1 MTGTHIRSA
10 GTGPRLS
17 QRVLHNQG
25 VLVIR
30 STLSVV
36 FMSIQMAAASF
47 AAVTAEPPRF
57 SKPAGFYPSAV
68 DIELSTA
75 TEGAEIRY
83 TRDGSEPSG
92 SSTLYQGTLQI
103 ESTCVIRAAA
113 FKEGLD
119 PSAVT
124 THSFFVAEEPEL
136 NDLPVLSVVTAPP
149 NLWDP
154 QTGIYANP
162 LESGDEWE
170 RPVAIEY
177 FERKGALG
185 FYANAG
191 IRIHG
196 GASRQA
202 SAKKS
207 FRLYFRSQYGLA
219 KLDYPIISSS
229 AIKRFDHLVLR
240 AGYNDA
246 WIHWLDVE
254 REFTTYVRDPLVRD
268 VFIDM
273 GQPASH
279 SDFIHLFLNG
289 AYWGLYNVSE
299 RYDDDFCDVY
309 LGGGNWDIVKP
320 GADANKNAIEAS
332 TGDLTAWNQFAAWF
346 KNRDFR
352 IESNYHDLEFW
363 VDLDNFID
371 FYILNIFTQ
380 NWDWPRHNWFA
391 VRNRD
396 NGRWSFFPW
405 DSECTFG
412 STSQGYSDSMNMW
425 QVIAS
430 QASYPFPSLM
440 NGLEKSELF
449 RSDVASRFAQ
459 LFATHLL
466 PDHLLQLLDD
476 RLNQILSAIPF
487 EAERWGDARPP
498 DVYGLS
504 DWLDAAESMK
514 NFIRKRG
521 TTVAAQLKSEGFILP
536 DAAVYGRTSEPADF
550 ALMQNYPNPFNAGT
564 SITFHLRRRM
574 RIRVDIFNMN
584 GEIIARLVA
593 GIMDAGIHVVKWNGT
608 DTEGRPAA
616 SGIYFYR
623 LQAGSFVETKK
634 LMILK

>member
-1 MTGTHIRSA
+1 
-10 GTGPRLS
+10 
-17 QRVLHNQG
+17 
-25 VLVIR
+25 
-30 STLSVV
+30 
-36 FMSIQMAAASF
+36 MSIYIAATPF
-47 AAVTAEPPRF
+47 AAVTTAPPRF
-57 SKPAGFYPSAV
+57 SKSAGFYASAIDV
-68 DIELSTA
+68 ELTTA

-83 TRDGSEPSG
+83 TRDGSEPTA
-92 SSTLYQGTLQI
+92 SSTLYQGTLHI
-103 ESTCVIRAAA
+103 DSTCVIRAAT
-113 FKEGLD
+113 FKTGIDSIE
-119 PSAVT
+119 VV
-124 THSFFVAEEPEL
+124 THSFFISEKPEL
-136 NDLPVLSVVTAPP
+136 NDLPVLSLVTAPS

-170 RPVAIEY
+170 RPVAIEF
-177 FERKGALG
+177 FEQQGTLG

-219 KLDYPIISSS
+219 KLEYPIISSS

-240 AGYNDA
+240 AGYNDS
-246 WIHWLDVE
+246 WIHWLNYE
-254 REFTTYVRDPLVRD
+254 REMTTYVRDPLVRD

-279 SDFIHLFLNG
+279 GDFIHLFLNG

-309 LGGGNWDIVKP
+309 LGGGNWDVVKP
-320 GADANKNAIEAS
+320 GADEDNNAIEAS
-332 TGDLTAWNQFAAWF
+332 TGDLAAWNQFAAWF

-352 IESNYHDLEFW
+352 IESNYRDLESW

-396 NGRWSFFPW
+396 NGRWSFLPW

-412 STSQGYSDSMNMW
+412 TTSQGYGDSMNMW
-425 QVIAS
+425 QVIS
-430 QASYPFPSLM
+430 GQSSYPFPSFL
-440 NGLEKSELF
+440 NSLKESELF
-449 RSDVASRFAQ
+449 RNGVALRFAQ
-459 LFATHLL
+459 LFATHLH
-466 PDHLLQLLDD
+466 PDSLLQLLDV
-476 RLNQILSAIPF
+476 RLNRIRSAIPF
-487 EAERWGDARPP
+487 EAERWGNARPP

-504 DWLDAAESMK
+504 DWLNAAESMK
-514 NFIRKRG
+514 QFIRNRG
-521 TTVAAQLKSEGFILP
+521 AVVATQLTSEGFVLP
-536 DAAVYGRTSEPADF
+536 VASVDGRTPEPAEF

-564 SITFHLRRRM
+564 SITFHLPRRM
-574 RIRVDIFNMN
+574 QIRLEVFNITGGIVAELVD
-584 GEIIARLVA
+584 
-593 GIMDAGIHVVKWNGT
+593 GIRDAGSCVVTWNGV
-608 DTEGRPAA
+608 DARGKPAA

-623 LQAGSFVETKK
+623 LIGEIGVRTQR
-634 LMILK
+634 MILLK